1 MGFGFSWFKRNRKKN
16 DSELNYLIEVV
27 SSDDIPARI
36 NLAHEL
42 GCFVAEQDNSRKEKE
57 SLKPVFE
64 FLTSDAEINV
74 QVSLAKAICQ
84 SKHVL
89 PRGIVFKIAAEGCEE
104 AASILLKQSPL
115 MSEKLMKH
123 LVLKNDDFR
132 HKCISDR
139 AGLSADLSLLLI
151 KHSDEDVL
159 VHLLHN
165 DSADIDEAGYRLLL
179 TRFPDSAVVCDLI
192 GERPGLPAVVSE
204 ILVSLAT
211 DRMRDAAIDRGWM
224 EESVADEM
232 AMDLRE
238 KFTLEIAEKHN
249 AEDGLK
255 LVHALHQSK
264 RLTPSLLLRAACCN
278 NMRFVED
285 GMTKISR
292 LPIDRVVEL
301 LYSGPM
307 GVGAVAARA
316 GFDAASTLILTFAF
330 EVHQEMHFFKED
342 QSSANFAKRLIER
355 VLNQSTELDEFE
367 QKKLLNL
374 MKRFTEGDNK
384 VLAEEVIEA
393 MDKAA

>member
-1 MGFGFSWFKRNRKKN
+1 MNFGLSWFKRKHKKN
-16 DSELNYLIEVV
+16 DTELDYLIEVL
-27 SSDDIPARI
+27 SSPDIAARI

-42 GCFVAEQDNSRKEKE
+42 GCFVAEQNNSRAEKE
-57 SLKPVFE
+57 CLKPVFE
-64 FLTSDAEINV
+64 LLTCDPEPEV
-74 QVSLAKAICQ
+74 QVALAKAICQ
-84 SKHVL
+84 SKYVL
-89 PRGIVFKIAAEGCEE
+89 PRGIVFKVAAEGCEE

-123 LVLKNDDFR
+123 LVQKRVTFR
-132 HKCISDR
+132 HRCIASR
-139 AGLSADLSLLLI
+139 AGLTVALTTMLI
-151 KHSDEDVL
+151 KHCDEEVL

-165 DSADIDEAGYRLLL
+165 EAADIDEAGYRRLLM
-179 TRFPDSAVVCDLI
+179 RFPDSAVVCDLI
-192 GERPGLPAVVSE
+192 GERPLLPAVVSE
-204 ILVSLAT
+204 MLVSLAT

-224 EESVADEM
+224 EESVAEEL
-232 AMDLRE
+232 AIDLRE
-238 KFTLEIAEKHN
+238 RFTLEIAEKHD

-255 LVHALHQSK
+255 LVQALHQSK
-264 RLTPSLLLRAACCN
+264 RLTTTLLLRAACCN

-285 GMTKISR
+285 GLTKASR

-316 GFDAASTLILTFAF
+316 DFDAASTLILTYAF
-330 EVHQEMHFFKED
+330 EVHQEMQFFNED
-342 QSSANFAKRLIER
+342 QSGDRFSKRLIER
-355 VLNQSTELDEFE
+355 VLNQSTELDAHE

-393 MDKAA
+393 IDKAA